1 MLRAARTLTILL
13 VGACTATV
21 QGQPG
26 SPPAA
31 PPNVVPG
38 ASAPP
43 PPTPN
48 KYVPPEKIDGET
60 LDQWIL
66 KLDNRDPQVRE
77 LAHTV
82 RLSLASSHPG
92 EPLWAH
98 LAARLRSPVNNPG

>member
-1 MLRAARTLTILL
+1 MHRLEGIAMLRAARTLTILL

-77 LAHTV
+77 LAIHM
-82 RLSLASSHPG
+82 LPWFGPAASKAIPKLIKMMG
-92 EPLWAH
+92 
-98 LAARLRSPVNNPG
+98 